1 MELTRKIKRSNQSGM
16 SLIELMIASF
26 VLIVGVLGCAVLIPI
41 AIGTNSKN
49 RQQSNSTVIA
59 QMVMEKL
66 SSVSAST
73 SPTLTITDCVGT
85 TNVSTAGSLA
95 GTGATVVTSSGP
107 NQGSIDFSPAQGSS
121 GAPAGYYMSYTACG
135 TLGRQSIYDVRWN
148 IQTPSTYVKLYTVS
162 AKLQGSGTNQ
172 ILFSL
177 PVTIRSM
184 GGN

>member
-1 MELTRKIKRSNQSGM
+1 MELTRKTKRSSQRGM

-41 AIGTNSKN
+41 AIGTNSRN

-59 QMVMEKL
+59 QMTMEKIL
-66 SSVSAST
+66 SQAASSST
-73 SPTLTITDCVGT
+73 SLTITDC
-85 TNVSTAGSLA
+85 A
-95 GTGATVVTSSGP
+95 GTANTINVTGSTSGSGATVLST
-107 NQGSIDFSPAQGSS
+107 GSIDFSVAQGSG
-121 GAPAGYYMSYTACG
+121 GAPAGYYMSYTSCG
-135 TLGRQSIYDVRWN
+135 TAGRQSTYDVRWN
-148 IQTPSTYVKLYTVS
+148 LQTPSNNVKLITVS
-162 AKLQGSGTNQ
+162 ARLKGAGTNA

>member
-1 MELTRKIKRSNQSGM
+1 MELTMKTKRSSQRGM

-41 AIGTNSKN
+41 AIGTNSRN

-59 QMVMEKL
+59 QMTMEKIL
-66 SSVSAST
+66 SQAASSST
-73 SPTLTITDCVGT
+73 SLTITDC
-85 TNVSTAGSLA
+85 A
-95 GTGATVVTSSGP
+95 GTANTINVTGSTGGSGATVLST
-107 NQGSIDFSPAQGSS
+107 GSIDFSVAQGSA
-121 GAPAGYYMSYTACG
+121 GAPAGYYMSYTSCG
-135 TLGRQSIYDVRWN
+135 TGGRQSTYDVRWN
-148 IQTPSTYVKLYTVS
+148 LQTPSNNVKLITVS
-162 AKLQGSGTNQ
+162 AKLKGSGTNA